1 MLQRTKEEQ
10 ERYLYWHRKGS
21 QQVTP
26 RRLLR
31 ESDELLYWLE
41 DCVER
46 EMKIVPGWLLP
57 RLVALLAK
65 ADARLSTEMGRER
78 RPLHVMEYLFRAQET
93 LMDESV
99 SGRRPARVIPLFRSA
114 PPAAVPAQGL
124 EQIDGA
130 AAAPRA

>member
-10 ERYLYWHRKGS
+10 ERYLYWHRKRG

-41 DCVER
+41 ECVER
-46 EMKIVPGWLLP
+46 DMKIVPGWLLP

-65 ADARLSTEMGRER
+65 ADAHIPTEMGRER
-78 RPLHVMEYLFRAQET
+78 RPLEVMEFLFRAQES
-93 LMDESV
+93 LMGESV
-99 SGRRPARVIPLFRSA
+99 NGRRPAKVIPLFRHRS
-114 PPAAVPAQGL
+114 PGL
-124 EQIDGA
+124 EPVPIDGA

>member
-10 ERYLYWHRKGS
+10 ERYLYWHRKRG

-41 DCVER
+41 ECVER
-46 EMKIVPGWLLP
+46 DMKIVPGWLLP

-65 ADARLSTEMGRER
+65 ADARIPTEMGRER
-78 RPLHVMEYLFRAQET
+78 RPLHVMEFLFRAQEL
-93 LMDESV
+93 LMEDSMHA
-99 SGRRPARVIPLFRSA
+99 RRPARVIPLFRG
-114 PPAAVPAQGL
+114 AAAAEVELVP
-124 EQIDGA
+124 IDGA

>member
-10 ERYLYWHRKGS
+10 ERYLYWHRKRG

-41 DCVER
+41 ECVER
-46 EMKIVPGWLLP
+46 DMKIVPGWLLP

-65 ADARLSTEMGRER
+65 ADARIPTEMGRER
-78 RPLHVMEYLFRAQET
+78 RPLQVMEFLFRAQES
-93 LMDESV
+93 LMDDSV
-99 SGRRPARVIPLFRSA
+99 HARRPARVIPLFRPGST
-114 PPAAVPAQGL
+114 PPAELVA
-124 EQIDGA
+124 IDGA
-130 AAAPRA
+130 AAAARA

>member
-10 ERYLYWHRKGS
+10 ERYLYWHRKRG

-41 DCVER
+41 ECVER
-46 EMKIVPGWLLP
+46 DMKIVPGWLLP
-57 RLVALLAK
+57 RLVALLSR
-65 ADARLSTEMGRER
+65 ADGRLPVEMGRER
-78 RPLHVMEYLFRAQET
+78 RPLAVMEFLFRAQEL
-93 LMDESV
+93 LMEDSV
-99 SGRRPARVIPLFRSA
+99 HGRRPARVIPLFHRS
-114 PPAAVPAQGL
+114 PAAQDPTP
-124 EQIDGA
+124 IDGA